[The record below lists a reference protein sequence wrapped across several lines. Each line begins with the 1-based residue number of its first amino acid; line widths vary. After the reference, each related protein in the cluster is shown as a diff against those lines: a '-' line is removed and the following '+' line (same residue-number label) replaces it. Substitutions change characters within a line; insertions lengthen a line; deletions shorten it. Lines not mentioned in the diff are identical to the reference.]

1 MPCNLLGSTWYART
15 VTAITAISI
24 ANKQSLQN
32 TPPTH
37 SRQHCDGH
45 DLFQS
50 PTVGTTHSRQMN
62 HRMPKSLDPS
72 GLCGGRYRGCV
83 LCGCHIIRLLTYR
96 QYHYSVVLLI
106 VYSST
111 IILLLFS
118 ITPVLSVL
126 LLSCM
131 YVTMIL
137 RYSLESTDDNTV
149 PGHAS
154 PAKQAISPAVV
165 APRS

>member
-1 MPCNLLGSTWYART
+1 
-15 VTAITAISI
+15 
-24 ANKQSLQN
+24 
-32 TPPTH
+32 
-37 SRQHCDGH
+37 
-45 DLFQS
+45 
-50 PTVGTTHSRQMN
+50 
-62 HRMPKSLDPS
+62 MPKSLDPS
-72 GLCGGRYRGCV
+72 GPCGGRYRGCV
-83 LCGCHIIRLLTYR
+83 VCGCHIIRLLTYR
-96 QYHYSVVLLI
+96 QYHYSVVLLL

-118 ITPVLSVL
+118 ITTVLSVL

-165 APRS
+165 ATEKLTVKSYCEGPTIDDAPGTPTKRR